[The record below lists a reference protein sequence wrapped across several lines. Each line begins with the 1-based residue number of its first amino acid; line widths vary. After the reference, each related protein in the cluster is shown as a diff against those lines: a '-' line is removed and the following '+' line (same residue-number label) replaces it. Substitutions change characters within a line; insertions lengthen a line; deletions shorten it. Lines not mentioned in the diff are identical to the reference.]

1 MLRQAGCRAGTGR
14 SRLILPAGG
23 HGRYPVLVCLAGMS
37 PAVVTETL
45 YALAVKGRP
54 RVVPRRVCIVT
65 TGDACGKLVTA
76 LLGSSG
82 AIRRLATEY
91 RLPPGSLQCTLDD
104 VFVIRS
110 RTGKPLSDI
119 RSSADS
125 RDAGEVMANLLAD
138 LHSDPNVEILCSIAG
153 GRKTMAALLALALQ
167 TCARPGDRLYH
178 VLVSEPFERIPDFF
192 YPPRLRRRY
201 TVDGRT
207 VDSSK
212 ARIDLAEVPMIR
224 LGAVAES
231 LGLGSEQLALR
242 ARKIEEAANRNFRP
256 LPIEIDFA
264 RRALRCGTAA
274 VRLPP
279 QEFAL
284 YALYAALRRQC
295 NSCERNRRPAC
306 ERCHPTDREIFSRHR
321 PLLRAMYSGARPAGG
336 QALEK
341 MLEDETGK
349 GEIAEDFDKWLRE
362 TRSRLKSHLRASEAG
377 AVPGLA
383 PIADTGKFASENGK
397 RRGLRIAPALIR
409 FANVGKTGLNVDL
422 LARERR
428 TRLR

>member
-1 MLRQAGCRAGTGR
+1 MLGEAEGGGGTGR
-14 SRLILPAGG
+14 SRVISLTRG
-23 HGRYPVLVCLAGMS
+23 HGHYPVLVCLAGMS

-65 TGDACGKLVTA
+65 TEDAYGKVVA
-76 LLGSSG
+76 SLLGTRG
-82 AIRRLATEY
+82 AIRRLASEY

-110 RTGKPLSDI
+110 RAGKPLSDI

-125 RDAGEVMANLLAD
+125 RDAGDVMARLLAD
-138 LHSDPNVEILCSIAG
+138 LHSDPNVEIRCSIAG

-192 YPPRLRRRY
+192 YPPRSRRLH

-207 VDSSK
+207 VDSCK

-242 ARKIEEAANRNFRP
+242 ARKIEEATNRNFRP
-256 LPIEIDFA
+256 VAVEIDFE
-264 RRALRCGTAA
+264 RRALHCGGDA

-279 QEFAL
+279 PGVCPVR
-284 YALYAALRRQC
+284 ALR
-295 NSCERNRRPAC
+295 
-306 ERCHPTDREIFSRHR
+306 
-321 PLLRAMYSGARPAGG
+321 GA
-336 QALEK
+336 
-341 MLEDETGK
+341 
-349 GEIAEDFDKWLRE
+349 
-362 TRSRLKSHLRASEAG
+362 
-377 AVPGLA
+377 
-383 PIADTGKFASENGK
+383 
-397 RRGLRIAPALIR
+397 APA
-409 FANVGKTGLNVDL
+409 V
-422 LARERR
+422 
-428 TRLR
+428 